1 MGPGNLCCKKQSS
14 PIGDCWNLFGEML
27 IYFYNVPCSLH
38 LLFNLK
44 NKLRG
49 YKKFELNIYI
59 YIYIGASLVAQLVKN
74 PPTMQE
80 TWV

>member
-27 IYFYNVPCSLH
+27 IYFYSVPCSLH

-44 NKLRG
+44 NKLRE

-59 YIYIGASLVAQLVKN
+59 YKRASLVAQLVKN
-74 PPTMQE
+74 PPAMQE

>member
-27 IYFYNVPCSLH
+27 IYFYSVPCSLH

-44 NKLRG
+44 NKLRE
-49 YKKFELNIYI
+49 YKKIELNIYI
-59 YIYIGASLVAQLVKN
+59 YIYI
-74 PPTMQE
+74 
-80 TWV
+80 